1 MLKMEVFV
9 CLTVC
14 QLKRKRYVNLD
25 SITYRL
31 KLQDRILIKKIN
43 FDAR

>member
-1 MLKMEVFV
+1 M
-9 CLTVC
+9 TYC

-31 KLQDRILIKKIN
+31 KLQDRILIKKST
-43 FDAR
+43 FDVR